1 MQSDKMGKVLR
12 TVAVIFVGL
21 TAAMNVLGGVG
32 TTCAAFFTKKFPPM
46 WKLLDYQW
54 LYQAFVI
61 VTVLVGLA
69 GAWSLVKLLRGG
81 KSVYRNALIVLIV
94 GAVVNIIHVIASMQL
109 RGTATPANVVM
120 GLNLLTLVLMLVIG
134 LPGMRERVDFT
145 QGGGKADRITT
156 AGLASIMAGGLIL
169 SMLMWAS
176 PSHTYQGENWV
187 MTLLAP
193 IVLSG
198 GVLVAAGLGALVST
212 VVGLY
217 RETEI
222 QPGKQQ
228 T

>member
-1 MQSDKMGKVLR
+1 
-12 TVAVIFVGL
+12 
-21 TAAMNVLGGVG
+21 
-32 TTCAAFFTKKFPPM
+32 M

-94 GAVVNIIHVIASMQL
+94 GAVVNVIHVIASTQL

-145 QGGGKADRITT
+145 KGGGKADRTTT

-228 T
+228 A